1 MRGRRIAITGASG
14 NIGAKLRAALTAAWA
29 DLLLIDRVDHGDP
42 TILSTDLSLFPTAG
56 GSSWVAALAGV
67 DTLVHLAADPRLD
80 APWARLER
88 DNLDATLNVLEAAR
102 QQQVRRVVL
111 ASSVQTAIARVG
123 HDALIDTV
131 GPGAPVN
138 LYGVSKCVA
147 ERLGAHYAR
156 HCDLSVIALRIGW
169 VQPGENRP
177 GPHLGPLDH
186 QHLWLGNQDCC
197 SGIASAILAPDTIR
211 FGVFN
216 LLSDNAGMP
225 WDLTATTGAL
235 GWRPAQSS
243 VPVTPKSPP
252 SRPASRVT
260 QPLRRLP
267 HLLRRWLIRRW
278 RSKADDR
285 D

>member
-14 NIGAKLRAALTAAWA
+14 NIGAKLRAALTAAGA
-29 DLLLIDRVDHGDP
+29 DLLLIDRVDYGDP
-42 TILSTDLSLFPTAG
+42 AILSADLSLFPTAG
-56 GSSWVAALAGV
+56 GSSWVATLAGV

-88 DNLDATLNVLEAAR
+88 DNLDAILNVLEAAR

-111 ASSVQTAIARVG
+111 ASSLHTAIARVG
-123 HDALIDTV
+123 HDAVIDTV
-131 GPGAPVN
+131 GSSAPVN
-138 LYGVSKCVA
+138 LYGVSKCAA

-186 QHLWLGNQDCC
+186 QRLWLGNQDCC
-197 SGIASAILAPDTIR
+197 SGIASAIMAPDTLR

-216 LLSDNAGMP
+216 LVSDNAGMP
-225 WDLTATTGAL
+225 WDLTATTEAL
-235 GWRPAQSS
+235 GWRPTQSS
-243 VPVTPKSPP
+243 VPVIPTSSS
-252 SRPASRVT
+252 SRPECWVPN
-260 QPLRRLP
+260 PLRRLP
-267 HLLRRWLIRRW
+267 RLLRHWLITHW
-278 RSKADDR
+278 RSHEDDR